1 MAKQI
6 NSYIAKLVDITPVDD
21 TELNDWAWRCQYI
34 GIEGVLI
41 LFESEHKR
49 PGELFL
55 KIVSR
60 DRRHL
65 KTSSGTIE
73 FDKNYLVFVTPKYS
87 PVFHHLSSYSKMK

>member
-6 NSYIAKLVDITPVDD
+6 KSYIAKLVDISHVDD

-73 FDKNYLVFVTPKYS
+73 FDKNYLVFTTKQSKYRFVLY
-87 PVFHHLSSYSKMK
+87 PH

>member
-6 NSYIAKLVDITPVDD
+6 KNYMTKLVDITPVSD
-21 TELNDWAWRCQYI
+21 TALSDWTWRCRYI
-34 GIEGVLI
+34 GIEGVLM

-60 DRRHL
+60 DGRYL
-65 KTSSGTIE
+65 KTSYGIVE
-73 FDKNYLVFVTPKYS
+73 IYENNLVFTTKQSRYNFV
-87 PVFHHLSSYSKMK
+87 LR

>member
-6 NSYIAKLVDITPVDD
+6 NSYMAKLVDISPVID
-21 TELNDWAWRCQYI
+21 TELKDWAWRCRYI
-34 GIEGVLI
+34 GMEGVLI

-60 DRRHL
+60 DGRYL
-65 KTSSGTIE
+65 KTSYGMIE
-73 FDKNYLVFVTPKYS
+73 LFEWHLVFTTKQSKYK
-87 PVFHHLSSYSKMK
+87 FILR

>member
-6 NSYIAKLVDITPVDD
+6 NSYIAKLVDITPTSD
-21 TELNDWAWRCQYI
+21 TNLNNWAWRCRYI
-34 GIEGVLI
+34 GMEGVLI

-60 DRRHL
+60 DGRYL
-65 KTSSGTIE
+65 KTSYGTVE
-73 FDKNYLVFVTPKYS
+73 FCENNIIFTTKNSKYK
-87 PVFHHLSSYSKMK
+87 FLLI

>member
-6 NSYIAKLVDITPVDD
+6 NSYMAKLVDITPVAD
-21 TELNDWAWRCQYI
+21 TNLNNWAWRCQYI

-60 DRRHL
+60 DGRYL
-65 KTSSGTIE
+65 KTSYGTVE
-73 FDKNYLVFVTPKYS
+73 CDKNHLVFITERSKYRFILN
-87 PVFHHLSSYSKMK
+87 PH

>member
-6 NSYIAKLVDITPVDD
+6 NSYMAKLVEITPTSD
-21 TELNDWAWRCQYI
+21 TELKDRAWQCRYI

-60 DRRHL
+60 DGRYL
-65 KTSSGTIE
+65 KTSYGIVE
-73 FDKNYLVFVTPKYS
+73 LDKNHLVFTTRQSKYK
-87 PVFHHLSSYSKMK
+87 FLLI

>member
-49 PGELFL
+49 LGELFL

-60 DRRHL
+60 DGRYL
-65 KTSSGTIE
+65 KTSYGTVE
-73 FDKNYLVFVTPKYS
+73 FDKNYLVFTTKNSKYR
-87 PVFHHLSSYSKMK
+87 FILR

>member
-6 NSYIAKLVDITPVDD
+6 NSYMAKLVDITPVAD
-21 TELNDWAWRCQYI
+21 TNLNNWAWRCWYI
-34 GIEGVLI
+34 GMNGLLM

-60 DRRHL
+60 DGRYL
-65 KTSSGTIE
+65 KTSYETVE
-73 FDKNYLVFVTPKYS
+73 FCEKNIIFTTKNSKYR
-87 PVFHHLSSYSKMK
+87 FILR

>member
-6 NSYIAKLVDITPVDD
+6 NSYMAKLVDISHVVNAN
-21 TELNDWAWRCQYI
+21 LNNWAWRCRYI
-34 GIEGVLI
+34 GMEGVLI

-60 DRRHL
+60 DGRYL
-65 KTSSGTIE
+65 KTSCGTVE
-73 FDKNYLVFVTPKYS
+73 FCENNIIFTTNNSKYK
-87 PVFHHLSSYSKMK
+87 FLLI